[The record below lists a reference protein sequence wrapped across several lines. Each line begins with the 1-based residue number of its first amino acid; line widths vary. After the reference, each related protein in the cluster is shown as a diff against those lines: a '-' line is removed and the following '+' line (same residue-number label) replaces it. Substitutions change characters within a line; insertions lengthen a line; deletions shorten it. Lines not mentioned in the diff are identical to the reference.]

1 MDTFSGS
8 ERPLGSDY
16 QKLRGYIRKLA
27 LITYTTCAAA
37 AVHGTEH
44 R

>member
-8 ERPLGSDY
+8 ERPLDSGC
-16 QKLRGYIRKLA
+16 QKLGGYIRKLA
-27 LITYTTCAAA
+27 LIPYTTYTAA